1 MSQSVLLDYGGGIS
15 TIDAV
20 VAVVGNGVVENDWVK
35 WVGADT
41 IDAAFIVGDCIAGD
55 SGGGIKSAP
64 DGKGG
69 IVLDGII
76 RDGRRGIEAVDAKE
90 ALSYNEA
97 ING

>member
-1 MSQSVLLDYGGGIS
+1 LFQRVLLDYGGGIF

-20 VAVVGNGVVENDWVK
+20 VGVVGNGVVGNRRGKETGTD
-35 WVGADT
+35 A
-41 IDAAFIVGDCIAGD
+41 IDAAFIIGDCIAGD